1 MAHTHNVHHQPPMWL
16 QMWQA
21 FALTAT
27 GIGMLLLLVV
37 IAALAIYGG

>member
-1 MAHTHNVHHQPPMWL
+1 MAHIRHTHHHQPFWL
-16 QMWQA
+16 QMWYS

-37 IAALAIYGG
+37 IAALAIHGS